1 MHVNPVLHMQ
11 ATSPS
16 ADNGIKIQSS
26 TYQCILPAQAT
37 GHQLLLLR
45 ESQVATEP
53 LRAAEV
59 AVPLIPAHPLLLLL
73 LLLLLLDHFSLHT
86 SQIVSP
92 DIVCTSRRAGP
103 ARARTAPVGH
113 AWLAHVPAAVV
124 VLRKRVLE
132 GIDVG
137 RNGEL
142 THVVDALGGIGE
154 LMRNCVCDEGRGGVD
169 TGADA
174 GAGARARIGLLDVVV
189 WLLVVF
195 VVVVLLLAARLAST
209 KPGLP
214 GRPGG

>member
-1 MHVNPVLHMQ
+1 MHVNTVLHTQ

-16 ADNGIKIQSS
+16 ADNRIKIESS
-26 TYQCILPAQAT
+26 THQCILLAPAT

-45 ESQVATEP
+45 KSQVATKAS
-53 LRAAEV
+53 RATEV

-73 LLLLLLDHFSLHT
+73 LHLLLDLFSLRT

-132 GIDVG
+132 RIDVG

-154 LMRNCVCDEGRGGVD
+154 LMRNCVCGEGGGWVD
-169 TGADA
+169 TGAGA

-195 VVVVLLLAARLAST
+195 VVVVLLLAVRLAST